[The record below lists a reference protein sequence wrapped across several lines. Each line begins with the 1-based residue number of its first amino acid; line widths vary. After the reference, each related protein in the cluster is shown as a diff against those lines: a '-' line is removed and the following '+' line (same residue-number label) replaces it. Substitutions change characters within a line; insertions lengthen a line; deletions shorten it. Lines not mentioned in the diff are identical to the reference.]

1 MWLSILG
8 MYNNDNTIFDGFNTP
23 EGITK
28 DDVVDNILIECSELE
43 IVYPEPVIL
52 KRAIEIWSNS
62 NQIEWNKLYNT
73 MTVEY
78 NPIWNVD
85 ADIQDVET
93 IKGNSNSV
101 DNRDITNTGSGSDI
115 KSVKGFN
122 SNSWAEAEKNDIKST
137 NKTDDDLTHEE
148 ETNTERS
155 YTQRRTGNIGVTAT
169 QDLIQKEREVA
180 VFNMIEYITES
191 FKERF
196 CLMVY

>member
-8 MYNNDNTIFDGFNTP
+8 MYNNDDTIFDGFNTP
-23 EGITK
+23 EGIIK

-43 IVYPEPVIL
+43 IVYPEPAIL

-62 NQIEWNKLYNT
+62 NQIEWNKLYKT

-85 ADIQDVET
+85 ANIKDTEI
-93 IKGNSNSV
+93 IKGNANST

-122 SNSWAEAEKNDIKST
+122 SNSWAEAEKNDVKST
-137 NKTDDDLTHEE
+137 NKTDDDLTHAE

-169 QDLIQKEREVA
+169 QDLIQKEREIA
-180 VFNMIEYITES
+180 VFNMIQYITES

-196 CLMVY
+196 CVMVY